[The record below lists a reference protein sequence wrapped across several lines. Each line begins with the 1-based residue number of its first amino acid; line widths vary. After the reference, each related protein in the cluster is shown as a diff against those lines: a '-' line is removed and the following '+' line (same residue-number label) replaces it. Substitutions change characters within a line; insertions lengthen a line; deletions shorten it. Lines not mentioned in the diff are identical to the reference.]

1 MLKLILT
8 LSVLGFLNSNS
19 VAEKGETASEI
30 LTNSLIENNSRFEFF
45 KTFQLQGQNSP
56 SQNGVKSVPK
66 ALLFSAVVPGS
77 GQIYSRSYLKGLAF
91 LVIEAAALTG
101 HFRFNSEGNRLE
113 DQFEADANALW
124 NENAYWDWMGEI
136 SNINRIDFVTDEEWI
151 ADLRVYERASF
162 SHFLPEEKN
171 QPYYENIGKYNQF
184 IIGWQEFREEIL
196 PEEIG
201 GEPFTYAH
209 YQSGEL
215 NGKDLRTI
223 SPQRTSY
230 TELQD
235 DSDRNFKRATTLAS
249 LLLLN
254 HVVSALDAAW
264 TTKRFNRRVQAGL
277 SVRQQIYQ
285 TEIIPVLRLGVTW

>member
-1 MLKLILT
+1 MLKLIFT
-8 LSVLGFLNSNS
+8 LSFLGFLNSNS
-19 VAEKGETASEI
+19 PAEKGETASEI

-45 KTFQLQGQNSP
+45 KNFQPQAQNSP
-56 SQNGVKSVPK
+56 PQNGAKSVPK

-101 HFRFNSEGNRLE
+101 HFRFNNEGNRLE

-124 NENAYWDWMGEI
+124 HENAYWDWMGEI
-136 SNINRIDFVTDEEWI
+136 CGCSDMDS
-151 ADLRVYERASF
+151 LRSYERAKF

-184 IIGWQEFREEIL
+184 VIGWQDFREETL
-196 PEEIG
+196 RPPGMEEQ
-201 GEPFTYAH
+201 PFTYAH

>member
-8 LSVLGFLNSNS
+8 LSFLGFLNSNS

-45 KTFQLQGQNSP
+45 KNFQPQAQNSP
-56 SQNGVKSVPK
+56 PQSRAKSVPK

-113 DQFEADANALW
+113 DRFEADANTQW
-124 NENAYWDWMGEI
+124 DEDAYWDWMQEI
-136 SNINRIDFVTDEEWI
+136 CGPGCSNMDS
-151 ADLRVYERASF
+151 LRSYERASF
-162 SHFLPEEKN
+162 SHFLPEVKN

-184 IIGWQEFREEIL
+184 VIGWEDFREETLNDSI
-196 PEEIG
+196 EI
-201 GEPFTYAH
+201 FTYAD
-209 YQSGEL
+209 YQNGEWD
-215 NGKDLRTI
+215 GQDLRTI
-223 SPQRTSY
+223 SPKRNDY

-235 DSDRNFKRATTLAS
+235 DSDRNFKRATTFAS

-264 TTKRFNRRVQAGL
+264 TTKKFNRRVQAGF
-277 SVRQQIYQ
+277 SVGQ
-285 TEIIPVLRLGVTW
+285 

>member
-1 MLKLILT
+1 MMLKLILI
-8 LSVLGFLNSNS
+8 LSFLGFLNSNS
-19 VAEKGETASEI
+19 AAEKEETASGI
-30 LTNSLIENNSRFEFF
+30 LTNSLIKNNPRFEFF
-45 KTFQLQGQNSP
+45 KNFQGQAQNSP

-101 HFRFNSEGNRLE
+101 HFRSNSEGNRLE
-113 DQFEADANALW
+113 VQFEADANALW
-124 NENAYWDWMGEI
+124 DENAYWNWMGEI
-136 SNINRIDFVTDEEWI
+136 CGGSCNNMD
-151 ADLRVYERASF
+151 DLRSFERANF

-184 IIGWQEFREEIL
+184 VIGWEDFRTETLGGSIEI
-196 PEEIG
+196 
-201 GEPFTYAH
+201 FTYAD
-209 YQSGEL
+209 YLTGIWDTQ
-215 NGKDLRTI
+215 DLRTI
-223 SPQRTSY
+223 SLQRNAY

-235 DSDRNFKRATTLAS
+235 DSDRNFKRATTLTS

-264 TTKRFNRRVQAGL
+264 TTKKFNRRVQAGL

>member
-8 LSVLGFLNSNS
+8 LSFLGFLNSNS
-19 VAEKGETASEI
+19 LAEKGETASEI

-45 KTFQLQGQNSP
+45 KNFQPQAQNSP
-56 SQNGVKSVPK
+56 PQNGAKSVPK

-101 HFRFNSEGNRLE
+101 HFRFNSRGNRLE

-124 NENAYWDWMGEI
+124 DENAYWDWMGEI
-136 SNINRIDFVTDEEWI
+136 CGCSDMDS
-151 ADLRVYERASF
+151 LRSYERAKF
-162 SHFLPEEKN
+162 SHFLPDEEN

-196 PEEIG
+196 LEEIG
-201 GEPFTYAH
+201 EEPFTYAH

-264 TTKRFNRRVQAGL
+264 TTKKFNRRVQAGL

>member
-1 MLKLILT
+1 MMLKLILT
-8 LSVLGFLNSNS
+8 LSFLGFLNSNS
-19 VAEKGETASEI
+19 LAEKGQTASEI

-45 KTFQLQGQNSP
+45 KNFQPQAQNSP
-56 SQNGVKSVPK
+56 PQNGAKSVPK

-101 HFRFNSEGNRLE
+101 HFRFNNEGNRLE

-124 NENAYWDWMGEI
+124 HENAYWNWMEEI
-136 SNINRIDFVTDEEWI
+136 CGGSCNNMD
-151 ADLRVYERASF
+151 DLRSFERANF

-201 GEPFTYAH
+201 EEPFTYAH

-285 TEIIPVLRLGVTW
+285 TEIIPVLRLGVAW

>member
-1 MLKLILT
+1 MVKFILT
-8 LSVLGFLNSNS
+8 LSLLGFINSS
-19 VAEKGETASEI
+19 LAAEKPETASEI
-30 LTNSLIENNSRFEFF
+30 LTTSLIENSPRFEFF
-45 KTFQLQGQNSP
+45 KNFQPQALNSP

-66 ALLFSAVVPGS
+66 ALLFSAVIPGS

-113 DQFEADANALW
+113 DRFEADANTQW
-124 NENAYWDWMGEI
+124 DEDAYWNWMQEICVGECN
-136 SNINRIDFVTDEEWI
+136 SMD
-151 ADLRVYERASF
+151 DLRSYERANF

-196 PEEIG
+196 PVEIG
-201 GEPFTYAH
+201 EEPFTYAH

-223 SPQRTSY
+223 SAQRTAY

-249 LLLLN
+249 VLLLN
-254 HVVSALDAAW
+254 HVISALDAAW
-264 TTKRFNRRVQAGL
+264 TTKKFNRRVQAGL
-277 SVRQQIYQ
+277 SVGQRIYQ
-285 TEIIPVLRLGVTW
+285 TEIIPVIRLGVAW

>member
-8 LSVLGFLNSNS
+8 LSFLGFLNSNS
-19 VAEKGETASEI
+19 AAEKGETASEI
-30 LTNSLIENNSRFEFF
+30 LTNSLIENNPRFEFF
-45 KTFQLQGQNSP
+45 KNFQPQAQNSP
-56 SQNGVKSVPK
+56 PQKGVKSVPK

-101 HFRFNSEGNRLE
+101 HFRSNREGNRLE
-113 DQFEADANALW
+113 VQFEADANALW
-124 NENAYWDWMGEI
+124 DEDAYWNWMGEI
-136 SNINRIDFVTDEEWI
+136 CGGSCNNMD
-151 ADLRVYERASF
+151 DLRSFERANF

-184 IIGWQEFREEIL
+184 VIGWEDFRTETLGGSIEI
-196 PEEIG
+196 
-201 GEPFTYAH
+201 FTYAD
-209 YQSGEL
+209 YLTGIWDTQ
-215 NGKDLRTI
+215 DLRTI
-223 SPQRTSY
+223 SSQRNAY

-264 TTKRFNRRVQAGL
+264 TTKKFNRRVQAGL
-277 SVRQQIYQ
+277 SVGQKIHQ
-285 TEIIPVLRLGVTW
+285 TEIVPVLRLGVIW

>member
-8 LSVLGFLNSNS
+8 LSFLGFLNSNS
-19 VAEKGETASEI
+19 AAEKGETASEI
-30 LTNSLIENNSRFEFF
+30 LTNSLIENNPRFEFF
-45 KTFQLQGQNSP
+45 KNFQPHAQNSP
-56 SQNGVKSVPK
+56 PQNGVKSVPK

-101 HFRFNSEGNRLE
+101 HFRSNSEGNRLE

-124 NENAYWDWMGEI
+124 DENAYWNWMGEI
-136 SNINRIDFVTDEEWI
+136 CGGSCNNMD
-151 ADLRVYERASF
+151 DLRSFERDSF

-184 IIGWQEFREEIL
+184 VIGWEDFRKETLGGNIEI
-196 PEEIG
+196 
-201 GEPFTYAH
+201 FTYAD
-209 YQSGEL
+209 YLTGIWDTQ
-215 NGKDLRTI
+215 DLRTI
-223 SPQRTSY
+223 SLQRNAY

-235 DSDRNFKRATTLAS
+235 DSDGNFKRATTLAS

-264 TTKRFNRRVQAGL
+264 TTKKFNRRVQAGL
-277 SVRQQIYQ
+277 SVGQKIHQ
-285 TEIIPVLRLGVTW
+285 TEIVPVLRLGVTW

>member
-1 MLKLILT
+1 MLKLIFT
-8 LSVLGFLNSNS
+8 LSFLGFLNSNS
-19 VAEKGETASEI
+19 PAEKGETASEI

-45 KTFQLQGQNSP
+45 KNFQPQAQNSP
-56 SQNGVKSVPK
+56 PQNGAKSVPK

-101 HFRFNSEGNRLE
+101 HFRFNSRGDLLE

-124 NENAYWDWMGEI
+124 DENAYWEWMDEI
-136 SNINRIDFVTDEEWI
+136 SGIKRDSFVTHDEWI
-151 ADLRVYERASF
+151 AALRAYERDSF

-184 IIGWQEFREEIL
+184 VIGWKDFREDTLGGKIEI
-196 PEEIG
+196 
-201 GEPFTYAH
+201 FTYAD
-209 YQSGEL
+209 YLTGEL
-215 NGKDLRTI
+215 DGQDLRTI

-254 HVVSALDAAW
+254 HVISALDAAW
-264 TTKRFNRRVQAGL
+264 TTKRFNRRVRAGL

>member
-8 LSVLGFLNSNS
+8 LSFLGFLNSNS
-19 VAEKGETASEI
+19 AAEKGETASEI
-30 LTNSLIENNSRFEFF
+30 LTNSLIKNNPRFEFF
-45 KTFQLQGQNSP
+45 KNFQGQAQNSP
-56 SQNGVKSVPK
+56 PQNGVKSVPK

-91 LVIEAAALTG
+91 LVIETAALAG
-101 HFRFNSEGNRLE
+101 HFRSNREGNRLE

-124 NENAYWDWMGEI
+124 DENAYWNWMEEI
-136 SNINRIDFVTDEEWI
+136 SDIRKTGFGTHEEWI
-151 ADLRVYERASF
+151 AALRAYERDSF

-184 IIGWQEFREEIL
+184 VIGWEDFRKETLGGSIEI
-196 PEEIG
+196 
-201 GEPFTYAH
+201 FTYAD
-209 YQSGEL
+209 YLTGIWDTQ
-215 NGKDLRTI
+215 DLRTI
-223 SPQRTSY
+223 SSQRNAY

-235 DSDRNFKRATTLAS
+235 DSDGNFKHATTLAS

-264 TTKRFNRRVQAGL
+264 TTKKFNRRVQAGL

>member
-8 LSVLGFLNSNS
+8 LSFLGFLNSS
-19 VAEKGETASEI
+19 LAAEKPETASEI
-30 LTNSLIENNSRFEFF
+30 LTNSLIENNPRFEFF
-45 KTFQLQGQNSP
+45 KNFQPPALHSP
-56 SQNGVKSVPK
+56 PQTGVKSVPK

-101 HFRFNSEGNRLE
+101 HFSFTSEGNRLE

-124 NENAYWDWMGEI
+124 DEDAYWEWMDEI
-136 SNINRIDFVTDEEWI
+136 SGIKRDSFVTHGEWI
-151 ADLRVYERASF
+151 AALRAYERDSF

-184 IIGWQEFREEIL
+184 VIGWEDFRKETLHDSIEI
-196 PEEIG
+196 
-201 GEPFTYAH
+201 FTYAD
-209 YQSGEL
+209 YQNGEWD
-215 NGKDLRTI
+215 GQDLRTV
-223 SPQRTSY
+223 SSKRTAY

-235 DSDRNFKRATTLAS
+235 DSDRNFKRATTMAS

-254 HVVSALDAAW
+254 HVLSALDAAW

-277 SVRQQIYQ
+277 SVGQKIYQ
-285 TEIIPVLRLGVTW
+285 TEIIPVLRLGVSW

>member
-8 LSVLGFLNSNS
+8 LSCLGFLNSNS
-19 VAEKGETASEI
+19 AAEKPETASEI

-45 KTFQLQGQNSP
+45 KNFLPQAQNSP
-56 SQNGVKSVPK
+56 PQNGAKSVPK

-101 HFRFNSEGNRLE
+101 HFRFNSRGNRLE

-124 NENAYWDWMGEI
+124 DKNAYWDWMGEI
-136 SNINRIDFVTDEEWI
+136 CGCSDMDS
-151 ADLRVYERASF
+151 LRSYERAKF
-162 SHFLPEEKN
+162 SHFLPDEEN

-196 PEEIG
+196 LEEIG
-201 GEPFTYAH
+201 EEPFTYAH

-235 DSDRNFKRATTLAS
+235 DSDGNFKRATTLAS

-264 TTKRFNRRVQAGL
+264 TTKKFNRRVQAGL

>member
-8 LSVLGFLNSNS
+8 LSFLGFLNSNS
-19 VAEKGETASEI
+19 LAEKGETASEI

-45 KTFQLQGQNSP
+45 KNFQPQAQNSP
-56 SQNGVKSVPK
+56 PQNGAKSVPK

-113 DQFEADANALW
+113 DRFEADANAQW
-124 NENAYWDWMGEI
+124 DENAYWNWMGEI
-136 SNINRIDFVTDEEWI
+136 CAGSCNNMD
-151 ADLRVYERASF
+151 DLRSFERASF

-184 IIGWQEFREEIL
+184 VIGWQEFREEIL

-201 GEPFTYAH
+201 EEPFTYAH

-249 LLLLN
+249 VLLLN

>member
-1 MLKLILT
+1 MMLKLIFT
-8 LSVLGFLNSNS
+8 LSFLGFLNSNS
-19 VAEKGETASEI
+19 LAEKGETASEI

-45 KTFQLQGQNSP
+45 KNFQPQAQNSP
-56 SQNGVKSVPK
+56 PQNGAKSVPK

-101 HFRFNSEGNRLE
+101 HFHFNSEGNRLE
-113 DQFEADANALW
+113 DRFEADANAQW
-124 NENAYWDWMGEI
+124 NENAYWNWMQEI
-136 SNINRIDFVTDEEWI
+136 CDNTPGSSCNSMD
-151 ADLRVYERASF
+151 DLRSYERDSF
-162 SHFLPEEKN
+162 SHFLPEVKN

-184 IIGWQEFREEIL
+184 IIGWQEFREKIL
-196 PEEIG
+196 PEEIDE
-201 GEPFTYAH
+201 EPFTYAH

-235 DSDRNFKRATTLAS
+235 DSDGNFKHATTLAS

>member
-8 LSVLGFLNSNS
+8 LSFLGFLNSNS

-101 HFRFNSEGNRLE
+101 HFRSNSEGNRLE
-113 DQFEADANALW
+113 VQFEADANALW
-124 NENAYWDWMGEI
+124 DENAYWNWMGEI
-136 SNINRIDFVTDEEWI
+136 CGGSCNNMD
-151 ADLRVYERASF
+151 DLRSFERANF

-184 IIGWQEFREEIL
+184 VIGWEDFRTETLGGSIEI
-196 PEEIG
+196 
-201 GEPFTYAH
+201 FTYAD
-209 YQSGEL
+209 YLTGIWDTQ
-215 NGKDLRTI
+215 DLRTI
-223 SPQRTSY
+223 SLQRNAY

-264 TTKRFNRRVQAGL
+264 TTKKFNRRVQAGL
-277 SVRQQIYQ
+277 SVGQKIHQ
-285 TEIIPVLRLGVTW
+285 TEIVPVLRLGVIW

>member
-1 MLKLILT
+1 MLKLIFI
-8 LSVLGFLNSNS
+8 LSFLGFLNSNS
-19 VAEKGETASEI
+19 LAEKGETASEI
-30 LTNSLIENNSRFEFF
+30 LTNSLIENNPRFEFF
-45 KTFQLQGQNSP
+45 KNFQPQAQNSP
-56 SQNGVKSVPK
+56 PQNGAKSVPK

-101 HFRFNSEGNRLE
+101 HFHFNSEGNRLE
-113 DQFEADANALW
+113 DQFEADANAQW
-124 NENAYWDWMGEI
+124 NENAYWNWMQEI
-136 SNINRIDFVTDEEWI
+136 CDNTPGSSCNSMD
-151 ADLRVYERASF
+151 DLRSYERDSF
-162 SHFLPEEKN
+162 SHFLPEKKN

-184 IIGWQEFREEIL
+184 VIGWKDFREDTL
-196 PEEIG
+196 G
-201 GEPFTYAH
+201 GKIELFTYPD
-209 YQSGEL
+209 YLTGQWDGQ
-215 NGKDLRTI
+215 DLRTI
-223 SPQRTSY
+223 SPQRNDY

-235 DSDRNFKRATTLAS
+235 DSDGNFKHATTLAS

>member
-1 MLKLILT
+1 MMLKLILI
-8 LSVLGFLNSNS
+8 LSFLGFLNSNS
-19 VAEKGETASEI
+19 AAEKPKTASEI
-30 LTNSLIENNSRFEFF
+30 LTHSLIKNNPRFEFF
-45 KTFQLQGQNSP
+45 KNFQSQVQNSP
-56 SQNGVKSVPK
+56 PQNRAKSVPK

-101 HFRFNSEGNRLE
+101 HFSFNSEGNSLE
-113 DQFEADANALW
+113 DQFEADANVLW
-124 NENAYWDWMGEI
+124 DENAYWNWMGEI
-136 SNINRIDFVTDEEWI
+136 CGGSCNNMD
-151 ADLRVYERASF
+151 DLRSFERASF
-162 SHFLPEEKN
+162 SHFLPEKKN

-201 GEPFTYAH
+201 EEPFTYAH

-264 TTKRFNRRVQAGL
+264 TTKKFNRRVQAGL
-277 SVRQQIYQ
+277 SVGQKIHQ
-285 TEIIPVLRLGVTW
+285 TEIVPVLRLGLIW

>member
-8 LSVLGFLNSNS
+8 LSFVGLLNSNS
-19 VAEKGETASEI
+19 AAEKPEIASEI
-30 LTNSLIENNSRFEFF
+30 LTTSLIENNPRFEFF
-45 KTFQLQGQNSP
+45 KNFRPRAQNSP
-56 SQNGVKSVPK
+56 PQNGVKSIPK
-66 ALLFSAVVPGS
+66 ALLFSAVIPGS

-91 LVIEAAALTG
+91 LVIEGAALTG
-101 HFRFNSEGNRLE
+101 HFSSNREGNRLE
-113 DQFEADANALW
+113 DLFEADANALW
-124 NENAYWDWMGEI
+124 DENSYWDWMQEI
-136 SNINRIDFVTDEEWI
+136 CGSGCNNMD
-151 ADLRVYERASF
+151 DLRSHERANF

-184 IIGWQEFREEIL
+184 IMGWQDFREKTLRPPEM
-196 PEEIG
+196 EEI
-201 GEPFTYAH
+201 PFTYAH

-223 SPQRTSY
+223 SAQRTAY

-264 TTKRFNRRVQAGL
+264 TTKKFNRRVQAGL
-277 SVRQQIYQ
+277 SVGQQIYQ
-285 TEIIPVLRLGVTW
+285 TEIIPVIQLGITW

>member
-1 MLKLILT
+1 MMLKLILT
-8 LSVLGFLNSNS
+8 LSFLGFLNSNS

-45 KTFQLQGQNSP
+45 KNFQGQAQNSP

-101 HFRFNSEGNRLE
+101 HFSFNSEGNRLE

-124 NENAYWDWMGEI
+124 DENAYWNWMGEI
-136 SNINRIDFVTDEEWI
+136 CGGNCNNMD
-151 ADLRVYERASF
+151 DLRSFERANF

-184 IIGWQEFREEIL
+184 VIGWQDFRTETLGGSIEI
-196 PEEIG
+196 
-201 GEPFTYAH
+201 FTYAD
-209 YQSGEL
+209 YLTGIWDTQ
-215 NGKDLRTI
+215 DLRTI
-223 SPQRTSY
+223 SSQRNAY

-235 DSDRNFKRATTLAS
+235 DSDGNFKHATTLAS

-264 TTKRFNRRVQAGL
+264 TTKKFNRRVQAGL
-277 SVRQQIYQ
+277 SVGQKIHQ
-285 TEIIPVLRLGVTW
+285 TEIVPVLRLGVTW

>member
-8 LSVLGFLNSNS
+8 LSFLGFLNSNS
-19 VAEKGETASEI
+19 LAEKGQTASEI

-45 KTFQLQGQNSP
+45 KNFQPQAQNSP
-56 SQNGVKSVPK
+56 PQNGAKSVPK

-101 HFRFNSEGNRLE
+101 HFRFNSRGDLLE

-124 NENAYWDWMGEI
+124 DENAYWNWMEEI
-136 SNINRIDFVTDEEWI
+136 CGGSCNNMD
-151 ADLRVYERASF
+151 DLRSFERANF

-201 GEPFTYAH
+201 EEPFTYAH

>member
-8 LSVLGFLNSNS
+8 LSFLGFLNSNS
-19 VAEKGETASEI
+19 AAEKGETASEI
-30 LTNSLIENNSRFEFF
+30 LTNSLIKNNPRFEFF
-45 KTFQLQGQNSP
+45 KNFQGQAQNSP
-56 SQNGVKSVPK
+56 PQNGVKSVPK

-91 LVIEAAALTG
+91 LVIETAALAG
-101 HFRFNSEGNRLE
+101 HFRSNREGNRLE

-124 NENAYWDWMGEI
+124 DENAYWNWMEEI
-136 SNINRIDFVTDEEWI
+136 SDIRKTGFGTHEEWI
-151 ADLRVYERASF
+151 AALRAYERDSF

-184 IIGWQEFREEIL
+184 VIGWEDFRKETLGGSIEI
-196 PEEIG
+196 
-201 GEPFTYAH
+201 FTYAD
-209 YQSGEL
+209 YLTGIWDTQ
-215 NGKDLRTI
+215 DLRTI
-223 SPQRTSY
+223 SSQRNAY

-235 DSDRNFKRATTLAS
+235 DSDGNFKHATTLAS

-264 TTKRFNRRVQAGL
+264 TTKKFNRRVQAGL
-277 SVRQQIYQ
+277 SVGQKIHQ
-285 TEIIPVLRLGVTW
+285 TEIVPVLRLGVTW